1 MITSTI
7 DLHIHTTASDGNV
20 DPVTMLEEVIKA
32 GITTFSFTDHESIDG
47 IDSVAELCPDRGLN
61 LIPGVEL
68 STFFQ
73 GREIHLL
80 GYWFDV
86 DKPGF
91 RSWIKELQ
99 SRRNQT
105 MIQIADNLWNLGLK
119 LDRAPIYAVADKGS
133 VGKNHLIKAL
143 FKAGYLNSK
152 EEAIDVLR
160 SYLGPKGLAYV
171 DFDFN
176 PYVDAVQSI
185 RESGGIPVLAH
196 PGLIRDDKMVLDL
209 LDAAPVGLE
218 VYYHYFGSNRQELI
232 AHYEQMGIE
241 RGLVLTGGSDYHGN
255 YSPDVKLG
263 KVLIPS
269 KLVEELARHRH

>member
-20 DPVTMLEEVIKA
+20 DPEDMLEEVIKA

-47 IDSVAELCPDRGLN
+47 MDSVADLCPHRDLT

-80 GYWFDV
+80 GYWFNV
-86 DKPGF
+86 AKPGF
-91 RSWIKELQ
+91 RAWIKEMQ

-105 MIQIADNLWNLGLK
+105 MIQIADNLCNLGFK
-119 LDRAPIYAVADKGS
+119 LDKDPIYAAANSGS
-133 VGKNHLIKAL
+133 VGKNHIIKAL
-143 FKAGYLNSK
+143 FKAGYLHSK

-160 SYLGPKGLAYV
+160 RYLGPKGLAYV
-171 DFDFN
+171 DFNFN
-176 PYVDAVQSI
+176 PFEEAVQSI
-185 RESGGIPVLAH
+185 CESGGVPILAH

-218 VYYHYFGSNRQELI
+218 VYYFYFGPNRQELI

-241 RGLVLTGGSDYHGN
+241 RGLVLTGGSDYHGH

-263 KVLIPS
+263 KVFIPS
-269 KLVEELARHRH
+269 KIVGELERHRK